1 MTLKSAQKLLSMLN
15 TLEREHGLLNLDGHQ
30 RLFLEAI
37 VSRTVAKQQVT
48 PNDLVDMNLTSRSST
63 YRKIAELRS
72 LNLITEEWIGGKCC
86 LTPSHATTDFAEKL
100 EIGFKALKV

>member
-30 RLFLEAI
+30 RVFLETI
-37 VSRTVAKQQVT
+37 VSRSAAKQHVT

-63 YRKIAELRS
+63 YRKIAELRA
-72 LNLITEEWIGGKCC
+72 LNLITEQWINGKCC
-86 LTPSHATTDFAEKL
+86 LSPSNSTTDFAEKL
-100 EIGFKALKV
+100 ETGFKALKV

>member
-1 MTLKSAQKLLSMLN
+1 MLN

-37 VSRTVAKQQVT
+37 VSRSAAKQHVT

-63 YRKIAELRS
+63 YRKIAEVRALDLVS
-72 LNLITEEWIGGKCC
+72 EEWIDGKCC
-86 LTPSHATTDFAEKL
+86 LSPSHATTNFIEKL